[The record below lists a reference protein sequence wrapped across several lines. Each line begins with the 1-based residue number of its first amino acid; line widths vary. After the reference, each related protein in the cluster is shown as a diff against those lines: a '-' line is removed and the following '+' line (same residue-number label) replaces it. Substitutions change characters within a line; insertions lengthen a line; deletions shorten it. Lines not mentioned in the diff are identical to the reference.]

1 MLHIKTRSLLL
12 ACGVFVPLLTCSATA
27 PDWVRAA
34 AAKPQGTYPPDTHA
48 VVLLNDETANVT
60 GPSEMEFS
68 SRRVVRILRP
78 EGRNE
83 GKLSVYLSA
92 ADKVLAIHAW
102 TIDRDGREYEV
113 KDKEFIEVSPFHE
126 VLYTDI
132 KYRATEAP
140 APNPGSVIAFEYTV
154 RRHTFV
160 DQTHWFFQ
168 EDIPVSEARFT
179 LQLPAGWEYKANW
192 ANQPARQPV
201 QLGPNRWQWTCTDL
215 AGIAEEK
222 KRPADGAL
230 AGHMELAFYPPAGGT
245 TLGTWQAIGDWY
257 NRVTEGRRANSPEIA
272 AKVQQLTGN
281 AATFD
286 EKIKALAGFLQTE
299 VRYVAIA
306 IGIGGY
312 QPHGA
317 PDIFHSRYGDC
328 KDKVT
333 LLSTM
338 LADAGIGSE
347 YVLVDTERGVVKP
360 DVPSTL
366 FNHAILAIELSPETP
381 PGKYH
386 SVSTTK
392 AGQRYLIFDPT
403 DEYTPIGDLRAALQG
418 SHALLVAK
426 TGGELIQL
434 PVLPPDTNRF
444 DREGKFTLQAD
455 GSLTGTLVEKR
466 TGDHAV
472 RERMFMTQ
480 ANESER
486 MKYVDHYLEQSL
498 KNVTVQKANFGDS
511 TTRGTELVQEFQI
524 TAQNYAQH
532 SGPLLLVRPRVLG
545 DKGLA
550 LEWAKRKYPVELSG
564 ATQEKDMYEIQLP
577 PGFVVDD
584 LPDPLHI
591 DVGFASYSS
600 KVEAAGST
608 LRYSREYVISDPNI
622 GSDRLSDLRK
632 FESVIADDEY
642 ANAVLKKSP

>member
-1 MLHIKTRSLLL
+1 
-12 ACGVFVPLLTCSATA
+12 
-27 PDWVRAA
+27 
-34 AAKPQGTYPPDTHA
+34 
-48 VVLLNDETANVT
+48 
-60 GPSEMEFS
+60 
-68 SRRVVRILRP
+68 
-78 EGRNE
+78 
-83 GKLSVYLSA
+83 
-92 ADKVLAIHAW
+92 
-102 TIDRDGREYEV
+102 
-113 KDKEFIEVSPFHE
+113 
-126 VLYTDI
+126 
-132 KYRATEAP
+132 
-140 APNPGSVIAFEYTV
+140 
-154 RRHTFV
+154 
-160 DQTHWFFQ
+160 
-168 EDIPVSEARFT
+168 
-179 LQLPAGWEYKANW
+179 
-192 ANQPARQPV
+192 
-201 QLGPNRWQWTCTDL
+201 
-215 AGIAEEK
+215 
-222 KRPADGAL
+222 
-230 AGHMELAFYPPAGGT
+230 
-245 TLGTWQAIGDWY
+245 
-257 NRVTEGRRANSPEIA
+257 
-272 AKVQQLTGN
+272 
-281 AATFD
+281 
-286 EKIKALAGFLQTE
+286 
-299 VRYVAIA
+299 
-306 IGIGGY
+306 
-312 QPHGA
+312 
-317 PDIFHSRYGDC
+317 
-328 KDKVT
+328 
-333 LLSTM
+333 M